1 MVTMVLH
8 DWEDHFRG
16 TMPEQQVP
24 QCLLKGTTAIVNAS
38 QEKFGS
44 KLPSR
49 PFKSMLPPGTLD
61 FGWNSFFWIE
71 PPVAEFVN
79 SRTP

>member
-1 MVTMVLH
+1 M
-8 DWEDHFRG
+8 DHFRG

-24 QCLLKGTTAIVNAS
+24 RCLLSGTRPIVDAS
-38 QEKFGS
+38 QGKFGS

-61 FGWNSFFWIE
+61 TVGLRSLKFVFVQ
-71 PPVAEFVN
+71 VAGSANNEECL
-79 SRTP
+79 